1 LEKTLKLSTY
11 KIRGTSFAA
20 IASCALLFAA
30 TPAVH
35 ADDHET
41 RSAGETVDDTTINTT
56 VKANLANNDA
66 VHARDI
72 NVETHK
78 GRVALIGYVRSAEQH
93 KSALETAKKVNGVVE
108 VIDALLIVEEKR
120 STGRTLDDQTI
131 ETKLKFSLTDGG
143 LGKAFDVVTEVRNG
157 EVLLG
162 GFVDSADTKK
172 RVGEIATHV
181 PGVTKVHNRVAVK

>member
-1 LEKTLKLSTY
+1 MKLSTY
-11 KIRGTSFAA
+11 KVRGTSFAS
-20 IASCALLFAA
+20 IAACAVLFAA
-30 TPAVH
+30 IPAVH
-35 ADDHET
+35 ADDQENRT
-41 RSAGETVDDTTINTT
+41 AGETVDDTTVNTT
-56 VKANLANNDA
+56 VKANLANNDT

-72 NVETHK
+72 NVETYK

-162 GFVDSADTKK
+162 GFVDDEDTKK